1 MKVGAIKLLAILA
14 AAGPSSAT
22 ASDIECYDLKIR
34 AKAIAQVP
42 TVYPND
48 PDYIVISWP
57 WFVDLKVT
65 KVLEGELSQS
75 RITVLAVLHAPY
87 ITKTRTWLLRHNTIG
102 TLNLIRSAEPLPRCA
117 INAAAVQPYIRPAV
131 GKTLDDYRREGE
143 AEYMQSNDEE

>member
-57 WFVDLKVT
+57 WFVDLKVK

-75 RITVLAVLHAPY
+75 RITVLAVLHVPY
-87 ITKTRTWLLRHNTIG
+87 VTKTRTWLLRHNTIG
-102 TLNLIRSAEPLPRCA
+102 TFNLIRSDEPLPRCA
-117 INAAAVQPYIRPAV
+117 INATAVQPYIRPAE

-143 AEYMQSNDEE
+143 AEYTQLNGEE